1 FNSVPFPP
9 IGAAGGATGSVVG
22 SAEFA
27 FFDGNS
33 GTFTYTV
40 NGETQTK
47 NITREVFTAP
57 GTVCH

>member
-1 FNSVPFPP
+1 V
-9 IGAAGGATGSVVG
+9 GAA
-22 SAEFA
+22 ELA

-40 NGETQTK
+40 NGETQSRD
-47 NITREVFTAP
+47 ITREIFTPP

>member
-1 FNSVPFPP
+1 M
-9 IGAAGGATGSVVG
+9 G
-22 SAEFA
+22 SAQLA

-40 NGETQTK
+40 NGETQSK
-47 NITREVFTAP
+47 DITREILTAP